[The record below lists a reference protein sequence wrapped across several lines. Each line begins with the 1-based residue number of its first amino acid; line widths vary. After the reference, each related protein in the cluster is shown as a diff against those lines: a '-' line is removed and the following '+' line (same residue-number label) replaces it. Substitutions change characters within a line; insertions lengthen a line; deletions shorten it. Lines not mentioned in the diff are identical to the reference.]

1 MSALEHAKALGR
13 EEVIHKI
20 TALGIR
26 EYGLCRE
33 PLASRLADAVK
44 KSGDEGREPA
54 VVAALNNADTDYVL
68 LEVLKA
74 GPENVFEGLAIAAYV
89 LGTEKK
95 TLYLPEAEA
104 EAAQALSQK
113 AAEYGVEIR
122 TGIVDIRA
130 NEGNALVHIV
140 TASELGEVFA
150 EGAGG
155 YEPGV
160 YVSVNGAPVK
170 KVPCGTK
177 ISQLADTEGAKV
189 LLLGY
194 RYHAPEDAL
203 LTVEEAGIDN
213 GILRVLTE
221 KDCIVAETE
230 KRLSASRRISCGK
243 CVFCREGLIQLQYMQ
258 KEITEG
264 RGKADYLEL
273 TKEIGEA
280 MCFSTPCTMGQ
291 TCAEIALT
299 AVGQFAGEYEAHI
312 KKKNCPA
319 GICTSFVN
327 IYIDPRLC
335 DGCGECMDV
344 CPKDCIEGKPKYIHM
359 IDDFDCTKC
368 GKCVG
373 ACEAGAIKQTAG
385 RLPKLPDRLTRVGKF
400 KKR

>member
-44 KSGDEGREPA
+44 KSEDEGREPG
-54 VVAALNNADTDYVL
+54 VVTALNNADTDYVL

-74 GPENVFEGLAIAAYV
+74 DPEKVFEGLAIAAYV
-89 LGTEKK
+89 LGIEKK

-104 EAAQALSQK
+104 EAAQALSQ
-113 AAEYGVEIR
+113 
-122 TGIVDIRA
+122 
-130 NEGNALVHIV
+130 

-177 ISQLADTEGAKV
+177 ISQLADTEGAKA

-327 IYIDPRLC
+327 IYIAPRLC